1 MSLAV
6 SIIQRNTKGSFLLIL
21 SLRIKICERSGFI
34 KFRERIFARTQVIEY
49 AALTSK
55 EVLKRIQTTSQL
67 FSLLTKS
74 HPKVEKARRRY
85 LVRHFRERN
94 PEPQDKSDP
103 GCQGESEDGAG
114 EAPNIENEN
123 IQLKQRI
130 SALEL
135 ETCSLKFEA
144 KFRLQKLKS
153 SDCDIE
159 YYTGLN
165 NYEQFKALSDF
176 LDGGV
181 FACSRLNYWG
191 SNNSSIQTESF
202 EKKGKKRTLFAT
214 DELFMTL
221 ARLRVNIPEKVL
233 SDWYKISVSEV
244 SRIFVT
250 WVNFMFTRLTQ
261 LPIWASK
268 ETVNK
273 TMPDCFKCDYPFT
286 RVILD
291 CTEIFIERPSCF
303 RAQSASYSS
312 YKSHNTAKGLVGISP
327 QGAVTFVSDLYG
339 GHASDRQI
347 VVSSGI
353 IDLLE
358 GGDSVMADKGF
369 EIQDLLVPKKV
380 SLNIPPFMRCKD
392 QLDPDEEDETRQIA
406 SVRIHVERA
415 IEKIKNYKILKQIV
429 PNSMAE
435 DLNKIWKVCSIL
447 TNFKG
452 PLVL

>member
-1 MSLAV
+1 MACRKSEPGGFTCCVPGCFNNSKKHKGQFSFYSFPADKNLRKKWLHKV
-6 SIIQRNTKGSFLLIL
+6 SRKNFRPNTGHRVCSAHFEGGSKTYSNNLPTVFP
-21 SLRIKICERSGFI
+21 
-34 KFRERIFARTQVIEY
+34 
-49 AALTSK
+49 
-55 EVLKRIQTTSQL
+55 
-67 FSLLTKS
+67 LTKS
-74 HPKVEKARRRY
+74 HPKVEKAPRRY

-135 ETCSLKFEA
+135 ETCCLKSEA
-144 KFRLQKLKS
+144 KFGLQKFKS
-153 SDCDIE
+153 SDCDIQ
-159 YYTGLN
+159 YYTGLD
-165 NYEQFKALSDF
+165 NYKQFKALYDF

-273 TMPDCFKCDYPFT
+273 TMPDCFKYDYPFT

-327 QGAVTFVSDLYG
+327 
-339 GHASDRQI
+339 
-347 VVSSGI
+347 
-353 IDLLE
+353 
-358 GGDSVMADKGF
+358 
-369 EIQDLLVPKKV
+369 
-380 SLNIPPFMRCKD
+380 N
-392 QLDPDEEDETRQIA
+392 
-406 SVRIHVERA
+406 
-415 IEKIKNYKILKQIV
+415 
-429 PNSMAE
+429 
-435 DLNKIWKVCSIL
+435 
-447 TNFKG
+447 
-452 PLVL
+452 